1 MSGKQMSGKQQDVI
15 DQGLQDLNNDGVDRR
30 GFLKCMAW
38 AGTGLVW
45 TLGGGIPVS
54 RAFGGAGDKGAGK
67 SGDFSFV
74 QISDSHI
81 GFNKPANPDV
91 TATLQT
97 AINKINALPHKPDF
111 IIHTGDLSQLSKP
124 SEFDTLDQVL
134 KGAAASQIY
143 YVPGEHDMLVDNGE
157 QYLQRFA
164 KGSKGT
170 GWYSFDHKGVHFV
183 GLVNVANLKAGGLG
197 SLGHEQ
203 LEWLEGDL
211 KGRSAS
217 TPIVLFAHIPLWT
230 IYPDWGWGTDD
241 SEQALSYVKRFGSVT
256 VLNGHIHQVMQKV
269 EGKVSFHTAMS
280 TAFPQPAPGTAPSAG
295 PMKVPSDQLQ
305 RVLGITDVNY
315 LVSGRSLAVVDSTL
329 GDSSSAVSGTAGAAG
344 MAQAGAGAGSGSEA
358 KTAEAKTAEV
368 KIDNFAFTPAAI
380 TVKSGTQVTW
390 TNRDDIPHTVDS
402 AQGKFKSA
410 ALDTDQKFEFHFAE
424 PGEYPYYC
432 RMHPKMTGT
441 VIVQR

>member
-1 MSGKQMSGKQQDVI
+1 MANKKQDFI
-15 DQGLQDLNNDGVDRR
+15 DQRLQDLNNDGVDRR

-45 TLGGGIPVS
+45 TMSGGIPVS
-54 RAFGGAGDKGAGK
+54 RAFAQGAGHTAGKGA
-67 SGDFSFV
+67 DFTFV

-97 AINKINALPHKPDF
+97 AINKINAMPHKPDF
-111 IIHTGDLSQLSKP
+111 LIHTGDLSQLSKP

-134 KGAAASQIY
+134 RGASPKQTY
-143 YVPGEHDMLVDNGE
+143 FVPGEHDVLTDNGE
-157 QYLQRFA
+157 QYLQRYGKNT
-164 KGSKGT
+164 KGA

-183 GLVNVANLKAGGLG
+183 GLVNVVNLKAGGLG

-203 LEWLEGDL
+203 LEWLEDDL

-256 VLNGHIHQVMQKV
+256 VLNGHIHQVMQKI

-295 PMKVPSDQLQ
+295 PMKVPADQLQ

-315 LVSGRSLAVVDSTL
+315 LVSGSSLAIIDSPL
-329 GDSSSAVSGTAGAAG
+329 DSSSSAMSGNGGGTDMAAMASGGVSTDSA
-344 MAQAGAGAGSGSEA
+344 
-358 KTAEAKTAEV
+358 TEV
-368 KIDNFAFTPAAI
+368 KIDNFAFTPGAI
-380 TVKSGTQVTW
+380 KVKPGTQVTW
-390 TNRDDIPHTVDS
+390 INNDDIPHTVDS
-402 AQGKFKSA
+402 TQGKFKSA
-410 ALDTDQKFEFHFAE
+410 ALDTDQKFEFRFTE

-432 RMHPKMTGT
+432 RMHPKMTGS
-441 VIVQR
+441 IVVQS

>member
-1 MSGKQMSGKQQDVI
+1 MPGQTHDFI
-15 DQGLQDLNNDGVDRR
+15 DQNLQDLNPDGVDRR

-45 TLGGGIPVS
+45 TMSGGIPVS
-54 RAFGGAGDKGAGK
+54 RAFAAGEKK
-67 SGDFSFV
+67 SKDADFSFV

-97 AINKINALPHKPDF
+97 AIDRINALPHQPDF
-111 IIHTGDLSQLSKP
+111 ILHTGDLSQLSKP

-134 KGAAASQIY
+134 KGVVAKQIY
-143 YVPGEHDMLVDNGE
+143 FVPGEHDMLTDNGE
-157 QYLQRFA
+157 QYLQRY
-164 KGSKGT
+164 GKGT
-170 GWYSFDHKGVHFV
+170 RGAGWHSFDHKGVHFV
-183 GLVNVANLKAGGLG
+183 GLVNVVNLKAGGLG

-203 LEWLEGDL
+203 LEWLEDDL

-256 VLNGHIHQVMQKV
+256 VLNGHIHQVMQKI

-295 PMKVPSDQLQ
+295 PMKVPAEQLQ

-315 LVSGRSLAVVDSTL
+315 LVGGKSLAIVDSPL
-329 GDSSSAVSGTAGAAG
+329 GPSASPASRNAASPEAAPIVAGSAAASSAL
-344 MAQAGAGAGSGSEA
+344 
-358 KTAEAKTAEV
+358 EV
-368 KIDNFAFTPAAI
+368 KIDNFAFTPGAT
-380 TVKSGTQVTW
+380 TVKPGTQVTW
-390 TNRDDIPHTVDS
+390 INRDDIPHTVDS

-410 ALDTDQKFEFHFAE
+410 ALDTNDKFQFRFTE
-424 PGEYPYYC
+424 PGEYSYFC
-432 RMHPKMTGT
+432 RMHPKMTGS
-441 VIVQR
+441 VIVRA

>member
-1 MSGKQMSGKQQDVI
+1 MSNKKEDLI
-15 DQGLQDLNNDGVDRR
+15 DQKMQDLNNDGVDRR

-38 AGTGLVW
+38 AGTGVVW
-45 TLGGGIPVS
+45 TLGGGVPIS
-54 RAFGGAGDKGAGK
+54 RAFGKGDKNAGK
-67 SGDFSFV
+67 AGDFSFV

-97 AINKINALPHKPDF
+97 AIDKINGMPNKPDF

-134 KGAAASQIY
+134 KGSSAKQIY
-143 YVPGEHDMLVDNGE
+143 FVPGEHDMLTDNGE

-164 KGSKGT
+164 KGSKGS

-203 LEWLEGDL
+203 LEWLEDDL
-211 KGRSAS
+211 KGRTSS

-269 EGKVSFHTAMS
+269 EGNISFHTAMS

-295 PMKVPSDQLQ
+295 PMKVPADQLQ
-305 RVLGITDVNY
+305 RVLGITDVKY
-315 LVSGRSLAVVDSTL
+315 LVSGHSLAVVDSAL
-329 GDSSSAVSGTAGAAG
+329 ADSAPAAAGSAGSMGAMQMLSGAPVVAKASGGAASPSPSDAVS
-344 MAQAGAGAGSGSEA
+344 
-358 KTAEAKTAEV
+358 EV
-368 KIDNFAFTPAAI
+368 KIDNFSFTPAKI
-380 TVKSGTQVTW
+380 TVKAGTQVTW
-390 TNRDDIPHTVDS
+390 TNKDDIPHTVDS
-402 AQGKFKSA
+402 TQGKFKSG
-410 ALDTDQKFEFHFAE
+410 ALDTDQKFQFRFTDA
-424 PGEYPYYC
+424 GEYPYFC
-432 RMHPKMTGT
+432 RMHPKMTGS
-441 VIVQR
+441 IVVQA